1 MKGARVAALTAGLAA
16 VLTLAGCGVPPS
28 DVIEA
33 GAPASGMF
41 SAAPEPV
48 VATPVSLYFLL
59 NGDPTPVGRKLAD
72 PSDVAAAVRLLF
84 AGPAGGEAD
93 KVTTELPHL
102 AVAPEVTVG
111 KTGLVSVRLP
121 EGIPPL
127 SHPAMLQLACTV
139 SHVGGASATLPS
151 VSGGGGAPA
160 SPSVAVRGS
169 LAYKGVD
176 VRGDGWTMTQ
186 SADACPDADG
196 S

>member
-16 VLTLAGCGVPPS
+16 GLTLAGCGVPPS

-41 SAAPEPV
+41 YAPDPAVAA
-48 VATPVSLYFLL
+48 PVSLYFLL

-84 AGPAGGEAD
+84 DGPAGGEAD

-139 SHVGGASATLPS
+139 SHVGGSSATLPS
-151 VSGGGGAPA
+151 VSGGGGAAA
-160 SPSVAVRGS
+160 SPSVAVRDS
-169 LAYKGVD
+169 LLYKGVD

-186 SADACPDADG
+186 SADACPDADR

>member
-1 MKGARVAALTAGLAA
+1 
-16 VLTLAGCGVPPS
+16 
-28 DVIEA
+28 
-33 GAPASGMF
+33 
-41 SAAPEPV
+41 
-48 VATPVSLYFLL
+48 
-59 NGDPTPVGRKLAD
+59 
-72 PSDVAAAVRLLF
+72 
-84 AGPAGGEAD
+84 
-93 KVTTELPHL
+93 
-102 AVAPEVTVG
+102 
-111 KTGLVSVRLP
+111 
-121 EGIPPL
+121 
-127 SHPAMLQLACTV
+127 MLQLACTV